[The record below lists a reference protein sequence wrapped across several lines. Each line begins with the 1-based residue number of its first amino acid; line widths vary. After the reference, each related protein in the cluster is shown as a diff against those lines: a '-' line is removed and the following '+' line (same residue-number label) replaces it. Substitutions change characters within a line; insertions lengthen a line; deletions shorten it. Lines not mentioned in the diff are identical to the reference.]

1 MSNANNVPQIHPAR
15 KDSAVQEKTKFVAST
30 EEKIE
35 EKPAE
40 MSQARPNPISEPR
53 PLAAKAKA
61 AKDLEAVRAPGPADM
76 LSGLSCGVDVTCGDS
91 PMDEEECEAML
102 KKVSAKQASLEKELA
117 ELAKAQ
123 KAQAKWERD
132 NAVVASCGCFAMP
145 CVTGEEDDEDAR
157 AAAAYHY

>member
-1 MSNANNVPQIHPAR
+1 MKPLKWFAGGQPLDEYAECPPSL
-15 KDSAVQEKTKFVAST
+15 KTADELTK
-30 EEKIE
+30 
-35 EKPAE
+35 
-40 MSQARPNPISEPR
+40 QAKAKAGE
-53 PLAAKAKA
+53 LQKAKAAKAKA

-145 CVTGEEDDEDAR
+145 CVTGEEDDDEAR

>member
-15 KDSAVQEKTKFVAST
+15 KDSAVQEKTKLVAST

-61 AKDLEAVRAPGPADM
+61 APSYRNNARASLRRRPSARTVATSPRRTSARSMMMVSDNNTPAAMVKVPKTRNMAERAPDDASACSAASNFTATM
-76 LSGLSCGVDVTCGDS
+76 L
-91 PMDEEECEAML
+91 
-102 KKVSAKQASLEKELA
+102 
-117 ELAKAQ
+117 
-123 KAQAKWERD
+123 R
-132 NAVVASCGCFAMP
+132 
-145 CVTGEEDDEDAR
+145 
-157 AAAAYHY
+157 